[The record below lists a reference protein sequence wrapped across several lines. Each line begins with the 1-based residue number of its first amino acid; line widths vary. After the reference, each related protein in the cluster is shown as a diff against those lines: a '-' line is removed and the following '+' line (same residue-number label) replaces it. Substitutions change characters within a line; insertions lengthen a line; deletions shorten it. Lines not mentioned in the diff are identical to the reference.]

1 MNLKENLENALS
13 GEDVEVKPVISVT
26 QAGIIEAMEQTNA
39 SWPEAHTNPEQMA
52 ILGSS
57 LHELAGLECARI
69 PFGLTVEA
77 QSMGAEVNLGNNER
91 TPEVTGTPFES
102 ADDIEAPDDFLEN
115 GRIPVVLEAIDILK
129 EKYVK
134 SLCDL

>member
-57 LHELAGLECARI
+57 LHELAGLNVQEYLLDLQLKHNLW
-69 PFGLTVEA
+69 GL
-77 QSMGAEVNLGNNER
+77 
-91 TPEVTGTPFES
+91 
-102 ADDIEAPDDFLEN
+102 
-115 GRIPVVLEAIDILK
+115 K
-129 EKYVK
+129 
-134 SLCDL
+134 

>member
-52 ILGSS
+52 ILEVPYMN
-57 LHELAGLECARI
+57 LQALNVQEYLLDLQLKRNLWEL
-69 PFGLTVEA
+69 
-77 QSMGAEVNLGNNER
+77 
-91 TPEVTGTPFES
+91 
-102 ADDIEAPDDFLEN
+102 
-115 GRIPVVLEAIDILK
+115 K
-129 EKYVK
+129 
-134 SLCDL
+134 

>member
-1 MNLKENLENALS
+1 MINMNLKENLENALS

-102 ADDIEAPDDFLEN
+102 ADDIEAPDDFF
-115 GRIPVVLEAIDILK
+115 
-129 EKYVK
+129 
-134 SLCDL
+134 

>member
-57 LHELAGLECARI
+57 LHELAALNVQEYLLDLQLKR
-69 PFGLTVEA
+69 
-77 QSMGAEVNLGNNER
+77 NLWE
-91 TPEVTGTPFES
+91 
-102 ADDIEAPDDFLEN
+102 
-115 GRIPVVLEAIDILK
+115 LK
-129 EKYVK
+129 
-134 SLCDL
+134 

>member
-1 MNLKENLENALS
+1 M
-13 GEDVEVKPVISVT
+13 EVKPVISVT

-69 PFGLTVEA
+69 PLDLQLKHNLWGL
-77 QSMGAEVNLGNNER
+77 
-91 TPEVTGTPFES
+91 
-102 ADDIEAPDDFLEN
+102 
-115 GRIPVVLEAIDILK
+115 K
-129 EKYVK
+129 
-134 SLCDL
+134 